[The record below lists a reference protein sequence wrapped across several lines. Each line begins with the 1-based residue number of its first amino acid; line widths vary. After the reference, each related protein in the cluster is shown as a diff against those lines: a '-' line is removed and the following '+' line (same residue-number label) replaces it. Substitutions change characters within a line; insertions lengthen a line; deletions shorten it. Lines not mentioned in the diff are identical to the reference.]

1 MAGPARFAAAWTRA
15 TASPMMCRNSSLL
28 GPPDATAPVRA
39 IPGEGTEVP
48 VWILGSSLYG
58 AQLAADFGLP
68 YAFASHFAPA
78 ALDQALEVYRRNFQP
93 SQWLDRP
100 RFMLAVGVFAA
111 ATDEEG
117 IRLRTSM
124 QLAFARLRTGRPGKL
139 PAPVDDIEGTRDR
152 HARGRERGAPRLRHR
167 LPRHQPPPA
176 GPS

>member
-1 MAGPARFAAAWTRA
+1 MAVARALRRGMDQGDRFPDDVAELLAY
-15 TASPMMCRNSSLL
+15 L

-58 AQLAADFGLP
+58 AQLAAYFGLP

-78 ALDQALEVYRRNFQP
+78 ALDQAVEVYRRNFQP

-111 ATDEEG
+111 DTDAEG
-117 IRLRTSM
+117 IRLRTSH
-124 QLAFARLRTGRPGKL
+124 AARLRAPPHGPPGQA
-139 PAPVDDIEGTRDR
+139 PAPAWTISRRNSGP
-152 HARGRERGAPRLRHR
+152 ARSPR
-167 LPRHQPPPA
+167 
-176 GPS
+176 